1 MLWHAIRY
9 SQRLIPFTSGRFGPG
24 SAVTSISPLPGLSHS
39 SGSLVP
45 SFRFT
50 RVRSKKAKPPSVFS
64 SDSRHINFDGLE
76 AGKVYGGQVRA
87 LGGATG
93 MNDWCDPTTHMAM

>member
-1 MLWHAIRY
+1 M
-9 SQRLIPFTSGRFGPG
+9 
-24 SAVTSISPLPGLSHS
+24 
-39 SGSLVP
+39 
-45 SFRFT
+45 
-50 RVRSKKAKPPSVFS
+50 FS

>member
-9 SQRLIPFTSGRFGPG
+9 SQRLIPFTSGRFSLG
-24 SAVTSISPLPGLSHS
+24 SAVTS
-39 SGSLVP
+39 
-45 SFRFT
+45 
-50 RVRSKKAKPPSVFS
+50 
-64 SDSRHINFDGLE
+64 NFDGLE